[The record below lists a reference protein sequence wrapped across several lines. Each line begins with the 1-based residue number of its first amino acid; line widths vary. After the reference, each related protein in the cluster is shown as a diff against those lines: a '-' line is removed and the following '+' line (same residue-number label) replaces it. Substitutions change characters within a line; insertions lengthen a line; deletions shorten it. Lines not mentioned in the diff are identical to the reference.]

1 MKYLIPALFFLVIG
15 CAKPVAYTAPP
26 SPTIN
31 ESGAKSIIEQV
42 FMELPAKRKPDA
54 IAFEDDFIWLGYGVE
69 SKSNG
74 IGTAVAITNSVAI
87 VSGSSN
93 VTTKGNSLRIYYN
106 SLGQIDLYAKRDY
119 YIIRI
124 ANKEGREFT
133 KITTYNEAKARKFI
147 DALRYLKNLRAPT
160 SN

>member
-1 MKYLIPALFFLVIG
+1 MKYLIPVLFLLLIG
-15 CAKPVAYTAPP
+15 CAKPAAYTAQP
-26 SPTIN
+26 SPAIT
-31 ESGAKSIIEQV
+31 EPEAKSIIEQV

-54 IAFEDDFIWLGYGVE
+54 IAFEKDFIWLGYGVE

-74 IGTAVAITNSVAI
+74 IGTAVALTNSVAI

-106 SLGQIDLYAKRDY
+106 SLGQIGLYTKRDY

-133 KITTYNEAKARKFI
+133 KLTTYNEAKAHKFI
-147 DALRYLKNLRAPT
+147 DALRYLQNLNTPT
-160 SN
+160 PN